1 MDAEAH
7 GGSNSHGLGRL
18 GARAGS
24 ALRPGTRLQRV
35 RSGHS
40 YGFVLLLVLLS
51 FAFIAL
57 APGDAWAFAVLVLI
71 EAGILSV
78 AIWTSGLAFGRFV
91 IPVVLGI
98 GAIAALAVALDSGA
112 TTRGIVGG
120 IETTFLIASCG
131 VIVAGIWDQGEVNQ
145 QSVLGALSIYLAIG
159 ILFTVVYSVLA
170 HVGDEPFFAQG
181 TDGDGSTRLYFS
193 FVTLATLGYGDY
205 TAASDLGRM
214 LAVVEALIGQ
224 LYLVTVVAV
233 LVANLGR
240 RREPRS

>member
-1 MDAEAH
+1 MDVEAERD
-7 GGSNSHGLGRL
+7 GGSHGLAQV
-18 GARAGS
+18 GAS
-24 ALRPGTRLQRV
+24 LRPGTRLQRV

-40 YGFVLLLVLLS
+40 YGFVLMLVMLS

-57 APGDAWAFAVLVLI
+57 APGDDWAFATLVLI
-71 EAGILSV
+71 EAAILSV
-78 AIWTSGLAFGRFV
+78 AIWTSGLVFGRFV
-91 IPVVLGI
+91 IPIVLGI
-98 GAIAALAVALDSGA
+98 GAIAALAIVVDSSA

-120 IETTFLIASCG
+120 IETTFLIAACG

-145 QSVLGALSIYLAIG
+145 QSVLGALSIYMAIG

-170 HVGDEPFFAQG
+170 HVGEGPFFAQG
-181 TDGDGSTRLYFS
+181 NDGDGSTRLYFS

-205 TAASDLGRM
+205 TAATDLGRM

-240 RREPRS
+240 TRAPRP